1 MTLYVKTQTGDTYTI
16 SAFADSDSES
26 VNAMLGKAV
35 TLLKETSPEVQEL
48 LEKQNEAIKAAEIAT
63 QVAKFTDLTPVVE
76 ALAKRGYPS
85 LEAFF
90 AKALRVIG
98 DYKPTR

>member
-1 MTLYVKTQTGDTYTI
+1 MITRYEKRGDIIVQVTY
-16 SAFADSDSES
+16 SSEPADDKNVIVLADDSKE
-26 VNAMLGKAV
+26 VVAHINAS
-35 TLLKETSPEVQEL
+35 KEAEQD
-48 LEKQNEAIKAAEIAT
+48 AIKAAEITT
-63 QVAKFTDLTPVVE
+63 QVAKFTDLTPVVA

-90 AKALRVIG
+90 AKALSVIG